1 MTKRSKK
8 QKELVKE
15 INPTDWLKYNP
26 RNISVIVGKMSSGS
40 NKIPITYHITKNEN
54 LISELKK
61 IIPDGV
67 QKFLF
72 QPKLNNGKV
81 PDLALISKKGNQY
94 YLEFKNTTAQGE
106 IALYRLLKDNFGGV
120 EAGIDEIKKNLA
132 SNTYSQVMNAVREST
147 EPLTRVLKRAQQ
159 TISVTNFKTGAVR
172 KQRYRPNKLDEIAY
186 LKSVLHLKPKTLSEL
201 KQKGFAKADLSKA
214 RGANFIK
221 YLSENKIEDV
231 FGVVKF
237 YKNNKDKKY
246 KPQNW
251 EDLNDVLRSLNF
263 TLEEVLTYCIN
274 SIQTKERFL
283 RHRLYREIENN
294 NLYALNTFI
303 DIYKKNLKNKVPLK
317 SFSISPELIQWQKH
331 NDIYFKSDENL
342 RTNSKLMIEAW
353 NKLHP
358 KDKLPLKLK

>member
-15 INPTDWLKYNP
+15 IKPINWLKYNP
-26 RNISVIVGKMSSGS
+26 KNISVIVGKMSKDS

-72 QPKLNNGKV
+72 QPKLKSGKV
-81 PDLALISKKGNQY
+81 PDLALISKKGNQFI
-94 YLEFKNTTAQGE
+94 LEFKNTTAQRE
-106 IALYRLLKDNFGGV
+106 LMLYKLLKENFGGV

-172 KQRYRPNKLDEIAY
+172 KQRYRPDRLDEIAY
-186 LKSVLHLKPKTLSEL
+186 LKNILHTKPKSLL
-201 KQKGFAKADLSKA
+201 DLEK
-214 RGANFIK
+214 RGSNFINFLK
-221 YLSENKIEDV
+221 DNKIEHV
-231 FGVVKF
+231 FGIVKF
-237 YKNNKDKKY
+237 YNNNKDIKY
-246 KPQNW
+246 KPENW

-274 SIQTKERFL
+274 SIQTKKRFL
-283 RHRLYREIENN
+283 EHYIYRPADTSKTLAVRE
-294 NLYALNTFI
+294 FI
-303 DIYKKNLKNKVPLK
+303 AIYKNVLKNKTPIKV
-317 SFSISPELIQWQKH
+317 FFASPELIKWQKFH
-331 NDIYFKSDENL
+331 DVYFNSDENL
-342 RTNSKLMIEAW
+342 RQNCKLMATAW
-353 NKLHP
+353 NKLNP